1 MGIVNNKKQK
11 TMEFN
16 TRNREALIEQLKE
29 ANKSLE
35 LSIETFEYLE
45 DKFSTKDQLWRLVE
59 IEAKKTFIK
68 MIEKALIDNDP
79 FGLETEFI

>member
-1 MGIVNNKKQK
+1 MK
-11 TMEFN
+11 FN

-35 LSIETFEYLE
+35 ISIKTFEKME
-45 DKFSTKDQLWRLVE
+45 SESSTQDQLWQLVE
-59 IEAKKTFIK
+59 IESKKTFVK
-68 MIEKALIDNDP
+68 MIEKALIDNNP

>member
-35 LSIETFEYLE
+35 LLIETFEYLE
-45 DKFSTKDQLWRLVE
+45 AKSSTKDQLWRLVE
-59 IEAKKTFIK
+59 IESTKTFIK
-68 MIEKALIDNDP
+68 MIEKALIDNNP
-79 FGLETEFI
+79 FSLETEFI